1 MDDVTLNSVLYV
13 YDFENL
19 PELRK
24 ELSQFQ
30 FASIGSIFHFI
41 NSVEKLEYANIDG
54 VIFDLTS
61 TMNSGEQNQLFIEN
75 YLWTMEEEF
84 KNISFC
90 IQSNSYSLFKEN
102 YPHLFDEEN
111 LNFAFQKQS
120 VFDSFSEKNNTP
132 QTLYIYDK
140 QDLIKKMF
148 VDKEIVSLA
157 NLVEKQ
163 DGILFSYDLEKI
175 RKILFEKKI
184 KYIDISSMMT
194 TLIVRKDLLFPYE
207 ILIQNISSW
216 NRIKFCV
223 NDELSGKTMENFP
236 LIFSERES
244 ISNSQSAGK
253 TSTKRPQNID
263 IKKVKSDIAQINER
277 LIGHSQ
283 FKKDFQN
290 NLMKY
295 LFLNEMNE
303 RKILSLLLCGYSGV
317 GKTEFAKI
325 LSNVLYPNEKL
336 IKINFGNYST
346 EGVLNSLIGSPMGYI
361 GSEEGGELINKLASS
376 NSKIILIDEFE
387 KATPSVYNFFYELLE
402 DGKFTDRHGN
412 EHNLNEYIIIF
423 TSNMNE
429 EYYKKYIPDSLESR
443 FDMVYNFNDFTMEE
457 KFVYIDNTAH
467 KLIEKLGVEYK
478 IEVEIESIRERL
490 NSLVVHKNLREMKR
504 EIEDIIFEQF
514 FKQYNRIKT

>member
-1 MDDVTLNSVLYV
+1 MDDVTLNSILYV

-19 PELRK
+19 PELKK

-41 NSVEKLEYANIDG
+41 NSVEKLESASIDG
-54 VIFDLTS
+54 IIFDLTS
-61 TMNSGEQNQLFIEN
+61 IISSGNQNQLFIEN

-84 KNISFC
+84 SNISFC
-90 IQSNSYSLFKEN
+90 IQSNSYSLFRED
-102 YPHLFDEEN
+102 YPHLFDEKN
-111 LNFAFQKQS
+111 LNFAFQKQDS
-120 VFDSFSEKNNTP
+120 FDSFSEKNDTP
-132 QTLYIYDK
+132 QTLYSYDK
-140 QDLIKKMF
+140 QDSIKKMF
-148 VDKEIVSLA
+148 IDKEIVSLA

-163 DGILFSYDLEKI
+163 DSVLFSYDFEKI
-175 RKILFEKKI
+175 KKQLFEKNF
-184 KYIDISSMMT
+184 KYIDISSMIT
-194 TLIVRKDLLFPYE
+194 TLIARADLLFPYE
-207 ILIQNISSW
+207 ILIQNISSC
-216 NRIKFCV
+216 NNIKFCV
-223 NDELSGKTMENFP
+223 INELSEKAMESFP
-236 LIFSERES
+236 LVFSEKES
-244 ISNSQSAGK
+244 IGKSQNIEK
-253 TSTKRPQNID
+253 IFTKRLPNID
-263 IKKVKSDIAQINER
+263 IKKIESDIAQINER

-290 NLMKY
+290 SLMKY
-295 LFLNEMNE
+295 LFLNEINE
-303 RKILSLLLCGYSGV
+303 RKILSLLLCGNSGV

-346 EGVLNSLIGSPMGYI
+346 EGVLNSLIGSPIGYV

-412 EHNLNEYIIIF
+412 EHNLNGYIIIF
-423 TSNMNE
+423 TSNMDE
-429 EYYKKYIPDSLESR
+429 EYYKKYIPDSLKSR

-467 KLIEKLGVEYK
+467 KLIEKLRVEYK
-478 IEVEIESIRERL
+478 VEVEIDSIRERL